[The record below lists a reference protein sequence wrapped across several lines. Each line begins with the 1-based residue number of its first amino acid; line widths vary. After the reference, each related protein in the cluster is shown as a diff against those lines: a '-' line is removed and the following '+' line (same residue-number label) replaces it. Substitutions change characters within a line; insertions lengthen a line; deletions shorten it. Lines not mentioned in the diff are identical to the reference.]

1 MLQESGLSN
10 LHVTSLVSYLIPHI
24 LVVGPVLKIKTG
36 FRGFE
41 TKQNLGKFTEFFYKK
56 FYASVHELYYQ

>member
-1 MLQESGLSN
+1 MQESLEDI
-10 LHVTSLVSYLIPHI
+10 SLEKYGYVE

-41 TKQNLGKFTEFFYKK
+41 TKQNPGF
-56 FYASVHELYYQ
+56 